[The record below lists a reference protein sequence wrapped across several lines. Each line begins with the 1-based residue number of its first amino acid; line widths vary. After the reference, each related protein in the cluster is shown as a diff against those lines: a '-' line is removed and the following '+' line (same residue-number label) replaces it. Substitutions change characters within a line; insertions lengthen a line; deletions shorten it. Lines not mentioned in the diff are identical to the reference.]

1 MTDKDRNLGPGTRA
15 VWGGEEQLSWQGA
28 TQVPV
33 VHSVTFGFDDLDSW
47 LAVGEG
53 REPGHIYSR
62 NTNPTVAVFEQKMKV
77 LEGAEAATSFAT
89 GMAAIS
95 NVFFALL
102 APGKRVVSIRDTYGG
117 TSRILMEFLPRWN
130 VDVELCDT
138 TDHEAIEAAVTRGCD
153 LLYLESPTNPT
164 LKVVDL
170 RRLIAAGHAAGAVV
184 VVDNTFATPINQ
196 QPLALGADLV
206 LHSATKFLNGHSDA
220 MGGVVCGRADLVRTI
235 FQFREINGASL
246 APPVAHLLIRGIKTL
261 ELRVLRQNE
270 NALGLA
276 RYLQG
281 HPQVEQVFYPGLEDD
296 PGHAIAA
303 QQMSGFGGLVSFSL
317 PGGMDSVRRVVE
329 KLRLAHRAASLG
341 SVGTLIG
348 PPAVTSH
355 VELSAAERAELGIP
369 ETLIRCSVGIENLED
384 VLADFEQ
391 ALGQVASAAP
401 RSSRPT
407 DD

>member
-1 MTDKDRNLGPGTRA
+1 MTEKDRNLGPGTRA
-15 VWGGEEQLSWQGA
+15 VWGGEEKLSWQGA

-33 VHSVTFGFDDLDSW
+33 VHSVTFGFDDLDTW
-47 LAVGEG
+47 LAVGEA

-62 NTNPTVAVFEQKMKV
+62 NTNPTVEVFEQKMKV

-138 TDHEAIEAAVTRGCD
+138 TDHEAIEAAITRGCD

-164 LKVVDL
+164 LKVLDL
-170 RRLIAAGHAAGAVV
+170 RRLIAAGQAAGAVV

-281 HPQVEQVFYPGLEDD
+281 HRQVEQVFYPGLEDD

-317 PGGMDSVRRVVE
+317 PGGMESVRRVVE

-384 VLADFEQ
+384 VIADFEQ
-391 ALGQVASAAP
+391 ALG
-401 RSSRPT
+401 
-407 DD
+407 

>member
-1 MTDKDRNLGPGTRA
+1 MTEKDRNLGPGTRA
-15 VWGGEEQLSWQGA
+15 VWGGEEKLSWQGA

-33 VHSVTFGFDDLDSW
+33 VHSVTFGFDDLDTW
-47 LAVGEG
+47 LAVGEA

-138 TDHEAIEAAVTRGCD
+138 TDHEAIEAAITRGCD

-164 LKVVDL
+164 LKVLDL
-170 RRLIAAGHAAGAVV
+170 RRLIAAGQAAGAVV

-384 VLADFEQ
+384 VIADFEQ
-391 ALGQVASAAP
+391 ALG
-401 RSSRPT
+401 
-407 DD
+407 